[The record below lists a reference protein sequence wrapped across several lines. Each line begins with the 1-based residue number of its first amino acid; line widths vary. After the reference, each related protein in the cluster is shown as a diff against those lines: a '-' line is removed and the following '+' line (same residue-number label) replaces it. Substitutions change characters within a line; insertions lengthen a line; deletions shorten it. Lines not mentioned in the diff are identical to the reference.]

1 MAQFFNFKGDY
12 FGLTDDEVE
21 NRADLYGYNIYT
33 KNEKKR
39 DGFSV
44 LKMVLSPNVIL
55 MLLAGVLCFFG
66 GGVGSGVAIIVIDA
80 LYVGAE
86 VWFGRASDERLAG
99 LRESTEMKYRVI
111 RSGKPVLV
119 PREMIVNDD
128 LIAVQSGERVP
139 ADAFIL
145 ESRDLTADEY
155 VLTGAHDAVAKY
167 AGAISKAE
175 LHPDFL
181 YSGTSVLSGTAIC
194 KVSAIGVDTKLYQKY
209 GERPDDHAYY
219 TSLEKTVRSIVPFCC
234 AVGGCIAL
242 VSLIIW
248 LVTGGEVV
256 PSALRGI
263 TLGLCFIPAGMST
276 VIRMNYM
283 RCADELLSGNAMVR
297 SLSDIEKLNSLSVLC
312 VEKEGAVSRT
322 APEVRGIY
330 AENEELL
337 FKTAVLAIEQNT
349 ADPCEKAFL
358 LRAAFFDENIAD
370 ICRAGKQLEKLP
382 DSSEVLS
389 GALWS
394 IGGAKLYCIKGAP
407 ERILTLC
414 RMKGG
419 ALYAAQKKYAD
430 YYAQGCRVIAFAC
443 ADASQ
448 GDVDSTAGFCY
459 TLSGFAAFAAPLRD
473 NAAAAVATCRRA
485 GVRVVMMTDDT
496 PAAAAATGR
505 MIGLG
510 GTPITS
516 KQVEAAMN
524 SEGGT
529 VPDSDVCSKLTA
541 REKLWI
547 MSQLKAQGEVTAF
560 AATRAGDVEM
570 LEAAD
575 IGVTIS
581 QHSSGS
587 ALEAADIIMNDDDLS
602 SIADAIAM
610 ARQAHRNIKRAVS
623 AMISGYTALIILNMF
638 NLFGGAKLMLN
649 PALVCAATLLLIP
662 ACALCYL
669 GGRSDMGKSMPPSAY
684 VTSRRINLPFIGNA
698 ALIGVLTG
706 AVAVAS
712 YMFMYNGANTDFAR
726 SCALISFAVATA
738 VFGLSQLSR
747 TNPLGA
753 LVSTGKTAAL
763 PLAGIIVLSLVMVYV
778 PGLNAACGLT
788 AVDALAVFIS
798 VVTGLLPPLVYF
810 FVRHF
815 ISFR

>member
-12 FGLTDDEVE
+12 FGLTDEEVE
-21 NRADLYGYNIYT
+21 SKAELYGYNIYT

-44 LKMVLSPNVIL
+44 VKTVLSPNVIF
-55 MLLAGVLCFFG
+55 MFIAGVLSIFG
-66 GGVGSGVAIIVIDA
+66 ASVGTGIAIILIDA
-80 LYVGAE
+80 FFAAAE
-86 VWFGRASDERLAG
+86 VWAGKSSDERLSA
-99 LRESTEMKYRVI
+99 LHESTEMKYRVI

-128 LIAVQSGERVP
+128 LIAVQGGERVP

-155 VLTGAHDAVAKY
+155 VLTGKHDAVAKY
-167 AGAISKAE
+167 PGAISKAE

-181 YSGTSVLSGTAIC
+181 YSGTSVLTGTAIC
-194 KVSAIGVDTKLYQKY
+194 KVSAIGVDTKYYIKY
-209 GERPDDHAYY
+209 GERPDSHPYY
-219 TSLEKTVRSIVPFCC
+219 TSLEKTVRSIGLFCS
-234 AVGGCIAL
+234 AVGACIAL
-242 VSLIIW
+242 ASLIIW
-248 LVTGGEVV
+248 LVTGGEVI

-263 TLGLCFIPAGMST
+263 TLGLCFIPAGVST
-276 VIRMNYM
+276 VIRMNYI
-283 RCADELLSGNAMVR
+283 RCADKLLSGNAMVR

-312 VEKEGAVSRT
+312 IEKEGAVSRT

-330 AENEELL
+330 TENEELL

-349 ADPCEKAFL
+349 ADAAEKAFL
-358 LRAAFFDENIAD
+358 VRAAFFDEHITD

-382 DSSEVLS
+382 DSSEELS
-389 GALWS
+389 GSLWS
-394 IGGAKLYCIKGAP
+394 IGGAKLYCIKGSP

-443 ADASQ
+443 ADATQ
-448 GDVDSTAGFCY
+448 GDIDSTAGFCY
-459 TLSGFAAFAAPLRD
+459 TFAGFAAFSAPLRD

-485 GVRVVMMTDDT
+485 GVRVVMMTDDN

-510 GTPITS
+510 GNVLTS
-516 KQVEAAMN
+516 KQVGAATAEGAVLEA
-524 SEGGT
+524 EI
-529 VPDSDVCSKLTA
+529 CSRLTA
-541 REKLWI
+541 AEKLSI
-547 MSQLKAQGEVTAF
+547 MTKLREQGDVTAF
-560 AATRAGDVEM
+560 AATRADDVEM

-581 QHSSGS
+581 QHSSCS
-587 ALEAADIIMNDDDLS
+587 AAEASDIIMNDDDLS
-602 SIADAIAM
+602 SIADAIAT

-623 AMISGYTALIILNMF
+623 AIISGYTALIILNLF
-638 NLFGGAKLMLN
+638 NLFGGAQLMLN
-649 PALVCAATLLLIP
+649 PALVCMATLLMIP
-662 ACALCYL
+662 ATALCYL
-669 GGRSDMGKSMPPSAY
+669 GVKSDIGRNMPPSAY

-698 ALIGVLTG
+698 ALIGALAG
-706 AVAVAS
+706 AASVAS

-726 SCALISFAVATA
+726 SCALISFAFALSA
-738 VFGLSQLSR
+738 FGLIQMSR
-747 TNPLGA
+747 TNPFGA
-753 LVSTGKTAAL
+753 IVSAGLWGAL
-763 PLAGIIVLSLVMVYV
+763 PLAGVTALSLLMVFV
-778 PGLNAACGLT
+778 PGVNAAFGLM
-788 AVDALAVFIS
+788 AIDGLAVFIS
-798 VVTGLLPPLVYF
+798 IVTGLLPALVYF
-810 FVRHF
+810 FARHF